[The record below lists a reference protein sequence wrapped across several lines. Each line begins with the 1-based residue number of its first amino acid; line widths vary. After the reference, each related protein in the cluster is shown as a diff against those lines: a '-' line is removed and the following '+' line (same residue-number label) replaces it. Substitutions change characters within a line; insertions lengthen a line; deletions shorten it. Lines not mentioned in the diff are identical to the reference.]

1 MGRKCLA
8 FTAPDGGVSIIRPV
22 AKMRREDET
31 ETAFLARVLAEN
43 IRIGKQP
50 CAHGKRH
57 EAGSYPTEADSVTI
71 VDEDEIPV
79 DLTYREAW
87 VLAGGK
93 PQVDMARAKI
103 VHRDRLRSAR
113 KALFAEN
120 DAKAAWAVLTEDEA
134 LKAEAL
140 AERQRLRD
148 LPAQPSID
156 AAQTPDELKA
166 IRAQDRP
173 SK

>member
-8 FTAPDGGVSIIRPV
+8 FVTPDGGVSIIRPQMHM
-22 AKMRREDET
+22 MRPDET
-31 ETAFLARVLAEN
+31 EDAFLARVLAEN
-43 IRIGKQP
+43 IGVGKEA

-57 EAGSYPTEADSVTI
+57 EAGSYPTEADAITI

-93 PQVDMARAKI
+93 PQVDMARAKT
-103 VHRDRLRSAR
+103 VHRNKLRDQR
-113 KALFAEN
+113 KSLFAEN

-148 LPAQPSID
+148 LPALPSID